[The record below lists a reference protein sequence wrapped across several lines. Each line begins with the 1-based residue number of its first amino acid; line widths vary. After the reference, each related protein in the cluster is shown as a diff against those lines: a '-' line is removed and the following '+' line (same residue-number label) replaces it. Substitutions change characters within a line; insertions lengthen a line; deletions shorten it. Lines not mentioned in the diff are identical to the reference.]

1 LERIK
6 AESQQQFQERQRIEA
21 DLRLQLD
28 AGKTA
33 VEQSAAALK
42 EEEGKRAHLEEEL
55 SGLRPECGE
64 LRRQLDQSVVELE
77 RVKAELQQQ
86 FRERQQVE
94 ADLSEQ
100 LNATKAAAE
109 RSATVLEE
117 RSSRCSLLEEALI
130 GVRQARAELEQQ
142 QRQNAAELERA
153 RAELQQQSQERQ
165 RAEATLREELN
176 AARVPAE
183 QSTSALKEKESR
195 CAELQEEL
203 IGVRQVRAALEQRQ
217 NQSAAEL
224 ERVQAQLRRQSVER
238 ERLESECRSLAE
250 AKESLNQELCRL
262 RESQTEQPVEPA
274 GMEPR
279 GEGTATFP
287 SQASAD
293 PEAQKLQ
300 TFRLTAPAAKEVFL
314 AGDFTRWKE
323 GAISMQ
329 KRDDGDWTA
338 SVKLQPGTY
347 NYLFIVDHE
356 WRDDPECVTRI
367 RNQFGGF
374 NSVRQIA

>member
-1 LERIK
+1 
-6 AESQQQFQERQRIEA
+6 
-21 DLRLQLD
+21 
-28 AGKTA
+28 
-33 VEQSAAALK
+33 
-42 EEEGKRAHLEEEL
+42 
-55 SGLRPECGE
+55 
-64 LRRQLDQSVVELE
+64 VELE

-100 LNATKAAAE
+100 LNATKAAAD

-117 RSSRCSLLEEALI
+117 KSTRCSLLEEALL
-130 GVRQARAELEQQ
+130 GVRQVRTELEQQ

-165 RAEATLREELN
+165 HAESTLREELN
-176 AARVPAE
+176 DARVSAE
-183 QSTSALKEKESR
+183 QSTIALKEKESR

-217 NQSAAEL
+217 NQNAAEL
-224 ERVQAQLRRQSVER
+224 ERVQAELLRQSAER
-238 ERLESECRSLAE
+238 ERLESESRSLAE
-250 AKESLNQELCRL
+250 AKESLSQELCRL
-262 RESQTEQPVEPA
+262 RESQPARPIEPA

-279 GEGTATFP
+279 GDGTATSP
-287 SQASAD
+287 DQSSANL
-293 PEAQKLQ
+293 EADKSQ

-323 GAISMQ
+323 GAIPMQ
-329 KRDDGDWTA
+329 KREDGDWTA
-338 SVKLQPGTY
+338 SVKLPPGTY